1 MIVCPLWTI
10 DVYIVCPL
18 SDARALRLDTT
29 FKVLLF
35 NNNTL
40 MYYNYYILPH
50 ITFDHWYHTSFV
62 WNFHSKNRR
71 GIDGHAEIDVTA
83 SRAPI
88 CRLKKWWNVIAQTKA
103 CLVNIWWLF
112 TYIVFPKTIT
122 FPSFYLHENIKI
134 YLYQKIFSHQN
145 TFGILIISSQGIFS
159 DQEIK

>member
-18 SDARALRLDTT
+18 RDARALRLDTT

-50 ITFDHWYHTSFV
+50 ITFDHWYYTRFV

-103 CLVNIWWLF
+103 CLVNIWWIPIHL
-112 TYIVFPKTIT
+112 YSYSKNIT
-122 FPSFYLHENIKI
+122 FLPIWKSN
-134 YLYQKIFSHQN
+134 QN
-145 TFGILIISSQGIFS
+145 TFGIIIMSSHGIFS
-159 DQEIK
+159 YQEIK

>member
-1 MIVCPLWTI
+1 M
-10 DVYIVCPL
+10 
-18 SDARALRLDTT
+18 RERLDWI
-29 FKVLLF
+29 LLSRSYCSIIIHLC
-35 NNNTL
+35 T
-40 MYYNYYILPH
+40 
-50 ITFDHWYHTSFV
+50 ITIIFYHTSLLTIGTTLGCWGFV

-112 TYIVFPKTIT
+112 AYIVFPKTIT
-122 FPSFYLHENIKI
+122 FPSFYLHENIKR

-145 TFGILIISSQGIFS
+145 TFGIVIISSQGIFS

>member
-1 MIVCPLWTI
+1 MPSLNYRCL
-10 DVYIVCPL
+10 YIVCPL

-112 TYIVFPKTIT
+112 AYIVFPKTIT
-122 FPSFYLHENIKI
+122 FPSFYLHENIKR
-134 YLYQKIFSHQN
+134 YLYEKIFSHQN

>member
-1 MIVCPLWTI
+1 MPSLNYRC
-10 DVYIVCPL
+10 IVCPL

-71 GIDGHAEIDVTA
+71 GLDGHAEIDVTA

-112 TYIVFPKTIT
+112 TYIVFPKTIIPFQVST
-122 FPSFYLHENIKI
+122 YMKILKDICIKKYFHIKI
-134 YLYQKIFSHQN
+134 HLAFLLFHLKAFFQ
-145 TFGILIISSQGIFS
+145 
-159 DQEIK
+159 IKK